1 MIKAWFDTVKFI
13 QDKPAEA
20 AAIMSKVVSLKPD
33 EYSVFLPGTKF
44 FDAAANKAAFDGKN
58 PQSLPAVAPTIA
70 SFLLE
75 HKLIDGKP
83 DVGKGI
89 DASLLA
95 DALK

>member
-1 MIKAWFDTVKFI
+1 MAKVVSM
-13 QDKPAEA
+13 KPAE
-20 AAIMSKVVSLKPD
+20 
-33 EYSVFLPGTKF
+33 YSIFLPGTRF
-44 FDAAANKAAFDGKN
+44 FDAAANKSALDPAQ
-58 PQSLPAVAPTIA
+58 PASLQAVAPAIA

-83 DVGKGI
+83 DAARGV